1 MIIIKEKE
9 RIVGRL
15 GKMNFQKLL
24 PPVWFLLSIIV
35 MIGLHFWLPI
45 KQLLFPPVTYLG
57 IIAIA
62 MGIVTISFCSYL
74 FRQKNTTIK
83 PFLESSYLIREGF
96 FNYSRN
102 PIYLAMI
109 ITLIGV
115 WIVLGSLTPV
125 LIIPIFTW
133 LIQEMFIIE
142 EEKMLE
148 ATFGEEYRE
157 YKASVR
163 RWV

>member
-1 MIIIKEKE
+1 
-9 RIVGRL
+9 
-15 GKMNFQKLL
+15 
-24 PPVWFLLSIIV
+24 

-45 KQLLFPPVTYLG
+45 KQLLFPPLSYLG
-57 IIAIA
+57 MIAIA
-62 MGIVTISFCSYL
+62 LGIVMILFSAYL

-83 PFLESSYLIREGF
+83 PFEESSCLVREGL

-109 ITLIGV
+109 IALIGV

-125 LIIPIFTW
+125 LIIPIFTV
-133 LIQEMFIIE
+133 LIQEMFVKE
-142 EEKMLE
+142 EEKILE
-148 ATFGEEYRE
+148 GKFGEKYQA